1 MIKRE
6 KQKERHD
13 QRKNKAVGF
22 IPERLLLFIF
32 TRKGGEKNNMASIST
47 SIAIYDKVSA
57 PINNMIGAL
66 TDMCDAFE
74 SVERSMGKGFD
85 TSKIVTAR
93 AAIDR
98 AAQSV
103 VQLGKN
109 TDSAE
114 GEQKQYNN
122 AVKSGASGVDSLVDK
137 VTGLVAAYA
146 SIQTVQKAVELS
158 DTMTQTSARLG
169 LINETYGS
177 LQSVEDIEQKIFESA
192 QRSRGAYQETA
203 NSVAKLGQTASDAFS
218 GTDEIIAFT
227 ELLNKNFVVGGA
239 SATEQASAMYQLTQA
254 MGSGRLQ
261 GDEYRSI
268 IENAPLLARSIEDYM
283 RNVQGAT
290 GTMKEWAAEGLLTAD
305 VIKAAV
311 FNSADEVEQKFSE
324 MPMTWGQAMTMIK
337 NQALMTF
344 QPVLEKINGLINNE
358 EFQQKITNVM
368 TGLANVANFALSA
381 IDIITSVASFMYDNW
396 SLLEPIVWGLVF
408 ALGAWILM
416 LGIAKAGMLIHSAV
430 TAISAMANGT
440 WTWSTF
446 AQTAAQHGLNAALLA
461 CPLVWIIMLII
472 AVIAVIYLVIA
483 AINKVTDSTIS
494 ATGVICGAVAWLGAT
509 IWNIF
514 VGLVNA
520 IIQFVWA
527 HFVEP
532 FIGII
537 EWILNA
543 CNGGF
548 TSFGGAVANLIGQ
561 IISWF
566 LSLGKVVTTI
576 IDAIFGTDWTGGIN
590 SLQDKVTAWG
600 KDEEASISISRE
612 APTLKRLD
620 ATDAYNSGYDFGAGL
635 ADKFSFDT
643 TEPDTSKY
651 ENMTSQG
658 YSGNLFDPDAYG
670 TGDYDAMNMPTNIAN
685 TADNTDKMTDSLD
698 ISSEDLK
705 YLRDIAERDVVNRF
719 TTAEIKVEMTNNNN
733 ISSDTDLDGIV
744 NHLVNAVNEAMTI
757 AAEGVPA

>member
-1 MIKRE
+1 
-6 KQKERHD
+6 
-13 QRKNKAVGF
+13 
-22 IPERLLLFIF
+22 
-32 TRKGGEKNNMASIST
+32 MASIST
-47 SIAIYDKVSA
+47 SIAIYDKISA

-66 TDMCDAFE
+66 TDMCDALE
-74 SVERSMGKGFD
+74 SVEKSMGRGFD

-93 AAIDR
+93 AAIDK

-114 GEQKQYNN
+114 DEQKQYNN
-122 AVKSGASGVDSLVDK
+122 AVKSGASGVGSLVDK

-169 LINETYGS
+169 LINETYES
-177 LQSVEDIEQKIFESA
+177 LQNVEEIEQKIYQSA
-192 QRSRGAYQETA
+192 QRSRGSYQETA
-203 NSVAKLGQTASDAFS
+203 NSVAKLGQTASKAFS

-268 IENAPLLARSIEDYM
+268 IENAPLLAESIEDYM
-283 RNVQGAT
+283 RDVQGAT
-290 GTMKEWAAEGLLTAD
+290 GTMKEWAAEGQLTAD

-311 FNSADEVEQKFSE
+311 FNSAGKVEQKFADI
-324 MPMTWGQAMTMIK
+324 PMTWGQAMTMMK

-368 TGLANVANFALSA
+368 SGLANVANFALSA

-416 LGIAKAGMLIHSAV
+416 LGIAKVGMLIHSAV

-446 AQTAAQHGLNAALLA
+446 AQTAAQHGLNAALLE
-461 CPLVWIIMLII
+461 CPLLWIILLII
-472 AVIAVIYLVIA
+472 AVIAVVYLVIA
-483 AINKVTDSTIS
+483 AINKFAGTSIS
-494 ATGVICGAVAWLGAT
+494 ATGLICGAFAWLGAT

-514 VGLVNA
+514 AGLVNGL
-520 IIQFVWA
+520 IQIVWSY
-527 HFVEP
+527 FVEP
-532 FIGII
+532 FLGII

-561 IISWF
+561 CISWF
-566 LSLGKVVTTI
+566 LSFGKVVTKI
-576 IDAIFGTDWTGGIN
+576 IDAIFGTDWTSSLT
-590 SLQDKVTAWG
+590 SLQEKVTSWG

-635 ADKFSFDT
+635 ADKFSIDT

-651 ENMTSQG
+651 EDMVESYG
-658 YSGNLFDPDAYG
+658 GNLFDPDAYG
-670 TGDYDAMNMPTNIAN
+670 TGGYDAANMPANIAN
-685 TADNTDKMTDSLD
+685 TSDNTDKMTDSLD

-733 ISSDTDLDGIV
+733 VSSETDLDGIV
-744 NHLVNAVNEAMTI
+744 DYLVSGVNEAMTI